1 MPLFKIIAVASVF
14 LLTIKRAYFII
25 TYWQNHDLS
34 FIHSSLEAGQ
44 GHLRYKTLSTAWSPA
59 CWSNIVH
66 AQCMVP
72 YI

>member
-1 MPLFKIIAVASVF
+1 MPLLKIITVASVF
-14 LLTIKRAYFII
+14 LLTIKSAYFII

-34 FIHSSLEAGQ
+34 LSIVPFEGSQ
-44 GHLRYKTLSTAWSPA
+44 GHLRYKTLSTAWSQA